1 MAKAT
6 KCPECGGEVASDCFD
21 NCDCVLG
28 GLQRGSLKHIPT
40 LPLHDENE
48 SDTFYY
54 YLRDKSGLSIK
65 DKKKKGR
72 PVITVCLIA
81 DKNRRTIVR
90 GVSICS
96 VRDNP
101 CKEKG
106 RRIAHG
112 RAMWAA
118 TNPSRSNPIA
128 RKEARTV
135 LFRVGIFSS
144 SMDKAS
150 YVSLNDL
157 TIKEKNIL
165 FPIGHVFHKDK

>member
-1 MAKAT
+1 MD
-6 KCPECGGEVASDCFD
+6 GED
-21 NCDCVLG
+21 NCVKEVELT
-28 GLQRGSLKHIPT
+28 KN
-40 LPLHDENE
+40 PLHDKNE

-54 YLRDKSGLSIK
+54 YLRDKSDLSIK

-96 VRDNP
+96 PRDNP

-106 RRIAHG
+106 RRIAYG
-112 RAMWAA
+112 RALWAA
-118 TNPSRSNPIA
+118 VDPMRSNPVV
-128 RKEARTV
+128 RKEASTV
-135 LFRVGIFSS
+135 LFCAGIVSS
-144 SMDKAS
+144 NVDKAS
-150 YVSLNDL
+150 YVDHDDL

-165 FPIGHVFHKDK
+165 FPIGHVFPKAKEGLI